1 MTALLVI
8 AACAA
13 TCAGT
18 LAVLSALSRWRFGRL
33 RGTFRCRLGPPS
45 RWRRHRSAWRIRRT
59 RAVWV
64 DDVLLLQSGLLRL
77 GVTPV
82 CPELGREV
90 SVEPLD
96 SFEVRGLGPHAVAL
110 RMTTGDGRRLV
121 VATSVADRTALV
133 GPFLAAAVPGLPRAP
148 RDHGV

>member
-1 MTALLVI
+1 MNALLVV
-8 AACAA
+8 AACLA

-18 LAVLSALSRWRFGRL
+18 LAVLTALSRWRFGRL
-33 RGTFRCRLGPPS
+33 PGTFRCRLGPPS
-45 RWRRHRSAWRIRRT
+45 RWRRHRSAWRVRRT

-82 CPELGREV
+82 CPVISREV
-90 SVEPLD
+90 SVEPLEP
-96 SFEVRGLGPHAVAL
+96 FEVRGLGLRTVAL
-110 RMTTGDGRRLV
+110 RLTAEDGRRLV